1 MAPNEAAQAR
11 ALRELPSLPDST
23 ILVVEVGSGAHGTG
37 LPGKEDHDETVI
49 WVEPAADVFALKDH
63 EPRAIQQR
71 TAPEG
76 KPSEP
81 TDTDRN
87 LYTLRR
93 FLNLAVAGNPTIML
107 VLWAPVLQAH
117 EHGRELRAMADAF
130 VGRHL
135 IPKYR
140 GYMHAQTDR
149 LLGLRGGRHGR
160 MRETEAGFDTKYA
173 MHAARL
179 GFQAIEL
186 LRTGRLELPIADP
199 AGQWLKDVR
208 AGKVPMDE
216 ITTRI
221 DELHRTLDELAD
233 DEAIPSGPDRARI
246 IEWSIGVHRRWWDAA
261 TP

>member
-1 MAPNEAAQAR
+1 MAPNDAAR
-11 ALRELPSLPDST
+11 ARAERELPPLPAST

-49 WVEPAADVFALKDH
+49 WVESAEDVFRLKDG
-63 EPRAIQQR
+63 EPRSIQLR

-76 KPSEP
+76 KPSQP

-107 VLWAPVLQAH
+107 VLWAPVLQMH

-140 GYMHAQTDR
+140 GYMQAQTDR

-160 MRETEAGFDTKYA
+160 MRETDAGFDTKYA

-179 GFQAIEL
+179 GFQAIEVL
-186 LRTGRLELPIADP
+186 QTGRLVLPIQDP

-208 AGKVPMDE
+208 AGRVPMDA
-216 ITTRI
+216 ITARI
-221 DELHRTLDELAD
+221 DELHRTLDELAQD
-233 DEAIPSGPDRARI
+233 ASIPAGPDKARI
-246 IEWSIGVHRRWWDAA
+246 VDWSIRTHERWWASA
-261 TP
+261 P

>member
-1 MAPNEAAQAR
+1 MAPNEAARER
-11 ALRELPSLPDST
+11 ALRELPVLPAST

-49 WVEPAADVFALKDH
+49 WVESAHDVFALKDY
-63 EPRAIQQR
+63 EPRSIQQR

-87 LYTLRR
+87 LYSLRR
-93 FLNLAVAGNPTIML
+93 FLNLAAAGNPTIML
-107 VLWAPVLQAH
+107 VLWAPVIE
-117 EHGRELRAMADAF
+117 EHPNGRELREMADAF

-140 GYMHAQTDR
+140 GYMKAQTDR

-160 MRETEAGFDTKYA
+160 MRETDAGFDTKYA

-186 LRTGRLELPIADP
+186 LKRGRLVLPIP
-199 AGQWLKDVR
+199 GEGGQWLKDVR

-216 ITTRI
+216 ITARI
-221 DELHRTLDELAD
+221 DELHRMLDEIAL
-233 DEAIPSGPDRARI
+233 EESIPAGPDRPRI
-246 IEWSIGVHRRWWDAA
+246 VDWSIGVHERLWDAA
-261 TP
+261 RR